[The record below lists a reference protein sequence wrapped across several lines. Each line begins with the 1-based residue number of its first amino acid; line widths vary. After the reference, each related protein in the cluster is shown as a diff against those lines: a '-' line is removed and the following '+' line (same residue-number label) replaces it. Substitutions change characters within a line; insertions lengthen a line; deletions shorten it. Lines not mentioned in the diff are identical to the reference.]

1 MVKKLKPLLVQ
12 KELENKHIYIFTPRE
27 FKQIFD
33 VTLRATQEFIKD
45 HGRGELFIKLRNGL
59 YGLFSRLPSE
69 FEIANKL
76 YQPSYI
82 SLDTALSHH
91 HMIPEIIYGTT
102 SVTTKATREFIANNI
117 RYSYQKI
124 KKQAFTGYQPE
135 KIRGETILMAEPEK
149 ALADYLYFID
159 LKQRGLHYE
168 RLDLGKIKKSKL
180 QNYIKLFKRPNMYK
194 LLEEVYAQ
202 FRKPKR
208 IY

>member
-12 KELENKHIYIFTPRE
+12 KELEKKHIYIFTPQE

-33 VTLRATQEFIKD
+33 VTLRAVQEFVKD
-45 HGRGELFIKLRNGL
+45 HSRGELFIKLRNGL
-59 YGLFSRLPSE
+59 YGLVSHLPSE
-69 FEIANKL
+69 SEIANKL

-82 SLDTALSHH
+82 SLDTALSYH
-91 HMIPEIIYGTT
+91 HMIPETIYGTT
-102 SVTTKATREFIANNI
+102 SVTTKATREFIADNI

-124 KKQAFTGYQPE
+124 KKQAFTGYRLE
-135 KIRGETILMAEPEK
+135 KIRGEAILMAEPEK

-168 RLDLGKIKKSKL
+168 RLDLGKIKKSRL
-180 QNYIKLFKRPNMYK
+180 QNYIKLFNRPKMYK
-194 LLEEVYAQ
+194 LLEEIYAEY
-202 FRKPKR
+202 RKPKR